1 MHDLIR
7 RIVRWLGLLI
17 GPGTG
22 THRVGDF
29 RPTYATVRPTDFAR
43 LPLHRSPY
51 CLHPPLDGAE
61 SRLVRPYL
69 VAQEAERARQW
80 RRRGTLVPTVGFGSD
95 FDQHVLGAERAA
107 A

>member
-1 MHDLIR
+1 MHDHIR
-7 RIVRWLGLLI
+7 RIAHWLGLLL

-22 THRVGDF
+22 TRRRGHRSPAPDVGDS
-29 RPTYATVRPTDFAR
+29 VH

>member
-7 RIVRWLGLLI
+7 RIVRWLGFLL

-22 THRVGDF
+22 TRRVGHRSPAPDVSDS
-29 RPTYATVRPTDFAR
+29 AG

-69 VAQEAERARQW
+69 DPDQYV
-80 RRRGTLVPTVGFGSD
+80 VGAGK
-95 FDQHVLGAERAA
+95 AA